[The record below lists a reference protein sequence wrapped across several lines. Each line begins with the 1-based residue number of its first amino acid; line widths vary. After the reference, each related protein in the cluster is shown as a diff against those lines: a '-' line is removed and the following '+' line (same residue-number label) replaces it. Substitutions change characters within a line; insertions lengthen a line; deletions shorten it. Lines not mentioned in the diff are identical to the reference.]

1 MQEYTYSDNI
11 YKIYRRKIVYI
22 YKQNR
27 QLKKLNSKSKKIY
40 TYWWSKCIQI
50 VERKKVLATNIYSFI
65 VNIYSFKNNC
75 IRHKECTW

>member
-27 QLKKLNSKSKKIY
+27 QLKKLNSKSKKMY
-40 TYWWSKCIQI
+40 TY
-50 VERKKVLATNIYSFI
+50 
-65 VNIYSFKNNC
+65 
-75 IRHKECTW
+75 